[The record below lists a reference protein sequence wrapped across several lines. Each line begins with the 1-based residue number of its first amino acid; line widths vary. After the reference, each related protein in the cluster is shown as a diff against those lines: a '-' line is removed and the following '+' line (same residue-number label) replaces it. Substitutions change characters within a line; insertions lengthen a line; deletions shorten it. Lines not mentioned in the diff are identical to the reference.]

1 MSDKINLT
9 NKKELD
15 LFIQELIES
24 ERKKV
29 RPSKIQELIESERK
43 KVRPSKK
50 FFTEFISALK
60 DAGAS
65 AELIKRFTDLKDSE
79 TI

>member
-15 LFIQELIES
+15 LF
-24 ERKKV
+24 
-29 RPSKIQELIESERK
+29 IQELIESERK

>member
-29 RPSKIQELIESERK
+29 S
-43 KVRPSKK
+43 PSKK
-50 FFTEFISALK
+50 LFTEFISALK

-65 AELIKRFTDLKDSE
+65 AKLIKRFTDLKDSE